1 MADRVFEAL
10 GDSTRRQILEV
21 LASGEQPAGRVVA
34 TMQANA
40 RISQP
45 AVSQH
50 LKVLREAKLVNV
62 RSDGTRRLYAI
73 NETGLDAAHGWLDQ
87 LTDPAGPF
95 AQPLDALATE
105 IARGKREARR
115 SASDER
121 GRQRDR
127 NRRSA

>member
-1 MADRVFEAL
+1 MAERIFEAL

-21 LASGEQPAGRVVA
+21 LASGESAAGKVVE
-34 TMQANA
+34 TMRA
-40 RISQP
+40 RAPISQP

-50 LKVLREAKLVNV
+50 LRVLREAKLVNV

-73 NETGLDAAHGWLDQ
+73 NEAGLDAAHAWLDR
-87 LTDPAGPF
+87 LADPAGPF

-115 SASDER
+115 SVAGER
-121 GRQRDR
+121 EQRAQG
-127 NRRSA
+127 RRSA

>member
-1 MADRVFEAL
+1 MVADRVFEAL
-10 GDSTRRQILEV
+10 GDFTRRQILEA
-21 LASGEQPAGRVVA
+21 LASGEQPAGRVVE
-34 TMQANA
+34 TMQATT

-50 LKVLREAKLVNV
+50 LKVLREAKLVHV

-73 NETGLDAAHGWLDQ
+73 NEAGLDAAHAWLDQ
-87 LTDPAGPF
+87 LADPAGPF

-115 SASDER
+115 AGSGEREQHDQDRKSA
-121 GRQRDR
+121 
-127 NRRSA
+127 